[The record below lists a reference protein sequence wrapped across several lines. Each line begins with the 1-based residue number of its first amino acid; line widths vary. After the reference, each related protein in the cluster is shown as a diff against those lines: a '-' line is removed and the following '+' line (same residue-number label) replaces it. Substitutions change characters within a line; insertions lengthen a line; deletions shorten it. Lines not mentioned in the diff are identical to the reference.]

1 MQSKQN
7 INNLINKI
15 FEVTNLSFDDIFS
28 PSRKKEIVNARAA
41 MCHIM
46 RFKLDYTCEEIGYMI
61 NRNHS
66 TVSRLSSSKKI
77 DELIKKLCL

>member
-1 MQSKQN
+1 MSNQN

-15 FEVTNLSFDDIFS
+15 LEVTNITFDDIFS
-28 PSRKKEIVNARAA
+28 SSRKKEIVQARAA

-46 RFKLDYTCEEIGYMI
+46 RFRLNYTCQEIGYMI
-61 NRNHS
+61 NRDHS

-77 DELIKKLCL
+77 DELISKLCG